1 MYLSF
6 NYFRTKATRSQ
17 SDDML
22 NKEENWLYKISKGW
36 IGTFWSTVALVEI
49 MDLAFS
55 LDNVFA
61 AVAFSRNII
70 LIWTGVFIGILA
82 MRFVAQA
89 FVTLLVKFPFLEN
102 SAFLVIAVLGLKLL
116 FSVYA
121 HCYPNDDISI
131 FMDGAPHVEGT
142 PHSMALGEI
151 MTSAL
156 TLGIFVIPILWQ
168 AVANS
173 VRIR

>member
-1 MYLSF
+1 M
-6 NYFRTKATRSQ
+6 
-17 SDDML
+17 
-22 NKEENWLYKISKGW
+22 GW
-36 IGTFWSTVALVEI
+36 MGNFWSTVVLVEA

-82 MRFVAQA
+82 MRFVAQV
-89 FVTLLVKFPFLEN
+89 FVKLLEKFPFLEI
-102 SAFLVIAVLGLKLL
+102 SAFLVIGVLGLKLL

-121 HCYPNDDISI
+121 HYYPTDAISI

-142 PHSMALGEI
+142 PHSMAKGEI

-156 TLGIFVIPILWQ
+156 TLGIFLFPILWQ
-168 AVANS
+168 ILLKKIK
-173 VRIR
+173 RQ